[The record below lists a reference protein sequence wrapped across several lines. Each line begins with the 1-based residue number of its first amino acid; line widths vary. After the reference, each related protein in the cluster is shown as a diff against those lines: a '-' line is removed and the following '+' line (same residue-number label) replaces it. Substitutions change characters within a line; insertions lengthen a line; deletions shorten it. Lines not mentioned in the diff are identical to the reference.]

1 VRGDAQG
8 LLSAMTCRSPATG
21 FGHRNFNLRFE
32 IVQRRSGALQM
43 SFSSICADRL
53 SLVTARIVG
62 AHDGHLA
69 GHGRATATILFPPC
83 ASARLIVEVE
93 KQL

>member
-1 VRGDAQG
+1 MPTLAPGFLDVSFRPI
-8 LLSAMTCRSPATG
+8 TCRSPTTG

-43 SFSSICADRL
+43 SFSSICADRP

-62 AHDGHLA
+62 AHDGYLA
-69 GHGRATATILFPPC
+69 GMAVPPRDNPVP
-83 ASARLIVEVE
+83 AVRE